1 MICNCAFWYQI
12 EIKRKEMNE
21 IGSFFM
27 KQKFPQKTTSE
38 KNRYHQK
45 PFVCVYY

>member
-1 MICNCAFWYQI
+1 
-12 EIKRKEMNE
+12 MNE